1 MLKWLRSR
9 IHNLVKRKSNKN
21 KKNTVI
27 INTNRAKE
35 QRLKKK
41 YGEWVVYAEMVTY
54 IIPKP
59 KKQTFNKK

>member
-9 IHNLVKRKSNKN
+9 IHNLVERKSNKN

-27 INTNRAKE
+27 ININRAKE

-41 YGEWVVYAEMVTY
+41 CGEWVGSLCRNGHIYYTKTKETN
-54 IIPKP
+54 I
-59 KKQTFNKK
+59 Q